1 MTVPAPDKLPRDK
14 LPLDRLL
21 SPRSIAVVGASER
34 PEAIGTRVIRNLRLM
49 GFPGAIYPVN
59 PRYATLGDLTC
70 YPSLAALPETVDAA
84 FFGIP
89 AAGGPEML
97 AQAADAGVRAVFIN
111 ANGYADGDATG
122 QALQR
127 ELTRIAR
134 QHNIA
139 VAGPN
144 NLGLVNVLDRKAMWT
159 VRYFSPI
166 APGPIAVISQSGSIA
181 LILSEDERK
190 LGFAYL
196 VTTGNEAVVT
206 VADYLQHVASD
217 DRVGV
222 ILLFLE
228 TVRDPALF
236 ARAARTALAS
246 GKRIIALKLGR
257 SETGRA
263 LVQAHTGSLAGED
276 RLYDAY
282 FRALGI
288 LAVRDLDE
296 MMETAVL
303 LAASRAPPPTRHFV
317 PLTLSGGEAALM
329 ADIGADLGIDYATL
343 ALETLARLRPAFP
356 PYSSIGNPL
365 DAWGLGFN
373 PDRFGIVL
381 QALLDDPQIGTIGF
395 SIDAPGQGGGDVP
408 YACTMAEACVAAST
422 DKRLVF
428 FNNLV
433 GTGVNAEVRAIL
445 DRGRIPY
452 LCGMRA
458 ALAAIAHLIDTTT
471 SAPPP
476 IEVRP
481 EAALPEEE
489 TARFAALR
497 AAGVP
502 MVAAALVRSAAEAIA
517 AAERIGFPVAMKG
530 IAAHL
535 PHKSDLGLVRL
546 RLLDVAG
553 VTAAYHE
560 LHTILRAHATDGATG
575 TVEVQAMAPDGVELI
590 VGINNLPGSGSFVLV
605 GPGGVLVEIS
615 KQASVRLGPVDVA
628 TARAMLAETAAVT
641 LLAGVRGRPRCDID
655 AAAEAIAAF
664 SRVGAAHAA
673 RYAALEINPLIVGP
687 RGALGVDL
695 LIEPARTT
703 AETET

>member
-1 MTVPAPDKLPRDK
+1 MTVPSPDR
-14 LPLDRLL
+14 LPLTHLL

-49 GFPGAIYPVN
+49 GFPGSIYPVN
-59 PRYATLGDLTC
+59 PRYATLGDLPC
-70 YPSLAALPETVDAA
+70 YPSLAALPQTVDAA

-89 AAGGPEML
+89 AAGGPAML
-97 AQAADAGVRAVFIN
+97 AQAADAGIRAVFIN
-111 ANGYADGDATG
+111 ANGYADGDETG

-127 ELTRIAR
+127 DLTRIAR
-134 QHNIA
+134 QRNIA

-144 NLGLVNVLDRKAMWT
+144 NLGLINVLDRKAMWT
-159 VRYFSPI
+159 PLYFSPI
-166 APGPIAVISQSGSIA
+166 APGPVAVISQSGSIA

-246 GKRIIALKLGR
+246 GKRIVALKLGR

-296 MMETAVL
+296 MLETAVL
-303 LAASRAPPPTRHFV
+303 LAANRTPPKTRHFV
-317 PLTLSGGEAALM
+317 PVTLSGGEAALM
-329 ADIGADLGIDYATL
+329 ADIGADLGIDYARL
-343 ALETLARLRPAFP
+343 ASETLARLRPAFP

-373 PDRFGIVL
+373 PERFRIVL
-381 QALLDDPQIGTIGF
+381 QALLDDPQIGTLGF
-395 SIDAPGQGGGDVP
+395 SIDAPGKGGGDVP
-408 YACTMAEACVAAST
+408 YACVMAEACVAAST

-445 DRGRIPY
+445 DRAHIPY
-452 LCGMRA
+452 LSGMRT
-458 ALAAIAHLIDTTT
+458 ALAAIARLIDTAT
-471 SAPPP
+471 SPPPP
-476 IEVRP
+476 IDVP
-481 EAALPEEE
+481 HAAALPDEE

-497 AAGVP
+497 EAGVP
-502 MVAAALVRSAAEAIA
+502 MVAAEPVHSVAEAIA

-546 RLLDVAG
+546 GLTDTAG
-553 VTAAYHE
+553 VAAAYDE
-560 LHTILRAHATDGATG
+560 LHAILRAHATDDTTG
-575 TVEVQAMAPDGVELI
+575 TVVVQAMVPDGVELI
-590 VGINNLPGSGSFVLV
+590 VGINNQPGFGSFVLA

-615 KQASVRLGPVDVA
+615 KQASVRLGPVDAA
-628 TARAMLAETAAVT
+628 TARAMLTETAAAT

-687 RGALGVDL
+687 RGAIGVDL
-695 LIEPARTT
+695 PIEPARTM
-703 AETET
+703 AETDT

>member
-1 MTVPAPDKLPRDK
+1 MIKPALDKLF
-14 LPLDRLL
+14 

-49 GFPGAIYPVN
+49 GFAGAIYPVN
-59 PRYATLGDLTC
+59 PRYSTLGDLTC

-89 AAGGPEML
+89 AGGGPEL
-97 AQAADAGVRAVFIN
+97 LTQAADAGIGAVFIN
-111 ANGYADGDATG
+111 ANGYADGDEAG

-134 QHNIA
+134 VRNIA

-144 NLGLVNVLDRKAMWT
+144 NLGLINVLDGKAMWT
-159 VRYFSPI
+159 PRYFSPVT
-166 APGPIAVISQSGSIA
+166 PGPVAVISQSGSIA

-196 VTTGNEAVVT
+196 ITTGNEAVLT
-206 VADYLQHVASD
+206 VADYLHHVASD

-296 MMETAVL
+296 MLETAVL
-303 LAASRAPPPTRHFV
+303 LSTNRTPPPTRHFV
-317 PLTLSGGEAALM
+317 PVTLSGGEAALM
-329 ADIGADLGIDYATL
+329 ADLGAELGINYAKL
-343 ALETLARLRPAFP
+343 APETLARLRPAFP

-373 PDRFGIVL
+373 AERFGMVL

-408 YACTMAEACVAAST
+408 YACVMAEACVAAAT

-428 FNNLV
+428 FNNTA
-433 GTGVNAEVRAIL
+433 GTGVNADVRAIL
-445 DRGRIPY
+445 DRGGIPY
-452 LCGMRA
+452 LSGMRTG
-458 ALAAIAHLIDTTT
+458 LAAIARLIDTTAPVPA
-471 SAPPP
+471 SIEAPPM
-476 IEVRP
+476 
-481 EAALPEEE
+481 AALPNEE

-497 AAGVP
+497 EAGVP
-502 MVAAALVRSAAEAIA
+502 MVAAQTVHSAAEAIA
-517 AAERIGFPVAMKG
+517 VAERFGFPVVLKG
-530 IAAHL
+530 VAAHL

-546 RLLDVAG
+546 GLADAAG
-553 VTAAYHE
+553 VTAAYDA
-560 LHTILRAHATDGATG
+560 LVAILQTHAADGVAG
-575 TVEVQAMAPDGVELI
+575 SVVVQAMAPDGVELI
-590 VGINNLPGSGSFVLV
+590 VGINNQAGFGSFVLA

-615 KQASVRLGPVDVA
+615 KQASVRLGPIDTA
-628 TARAMLAETAAVT
+628 TARAMLQETAAAT
-641 LLAGVRGRPRCDID
+641 LLAGVRGRSRCDID
-655 AAAEAIAAF
+655 AAAASMAAF
-664 SRVGAAHAA
+664 SRFGAAHAG
-673 RYAALEINPLIVGP
+673 RYAALEINPLIVSP
-687 RGALGVDL
+687 HGAVGVDL
-695 LIEPARTT
+695 LIEPMPT
-703 AETET
+703 AADADVAA